1 MLVTE
6 NGNYFFDVELVFR
19 HNRTR
24 LKLERNSNITN
35 RNDML
40 KLLQNRRRSAAFTNF
55 GGSLSTSGFHRAA
68 FFLTLKVT
76 PNTVDTSFGAG
87 FHIFIDWNQDASF
100 LRDLGGFKLENDGII
115 QLDGASEIDWLDVD
129 FIKRKLPLIFDY
141 YLVGFNDRTIE
152 DEAEIAV
159 REENKFKK
167 IPTSLGF
174 EDRLVADI

>member
-6 NGNYFFDVELVFR
+6 NGNYFFDVELVFK

-24 LKLERNSNITN
+24 LKLERNSNIAN

-40 KLLQNRRRSAAFTNF
+40 KLLQSRRRSAAFTNF
-55 GGSLSTSGFHRAA
+55 GGSLSASGFHRAA

-87 FHIFIDWNQDASF
+87 FYIFIDWSQDASF

-141 YLVGFNDRTIE
+141 YLVNFKDKTAE
-152 DEAEIAV
+152 DEAEVAV

-174 EDRLVADI
+174 EDRLVSDT

>member
-1 MLVTE
+1 MLITE
-6 NGNYFFDVELVFR
+6 NGNYFFDVELVFK

-24 LKLERNSNITN
+24 LKLERNSNIAT

-55 GGSLSTSGFHRAA
+55 GGSLSASGFHRAA

-141 YLVGFNDRTIE
+141 YLVGFSDKTAE
-152 DEAEIAV
+152 DEMEVAQ

>member
-87 FHIFIDWNQDASF
+87 FHIFIDWSQDSSF

-174 EDRLVADI
+174 EDRLVSDT

>member
-1 MLVTE
+1 MLITE
-6 NGNYFFDVELVFR
+6 NGNYFFDVELVFK

-24 LKLERNSNITN
+24 LKLERNSNIAT

-55 GGSLSTSGFHRAA
+55 GGSLSASGFHRAA

-141 YLVGFNDRTIE
+141 YLVGFSDKTAE
-152 DEAEIAV
+152 DEMEVAQ
-159 REENKFKK
+159 REENKLKK
-167 IPTSLGF
+167 IPTNLGF